1 MGPKQSLLPNS
12 TETPSP
18 THGWEALPRTV
29 PRGASSQGPGHRVM
43 GRRDLSGDD
52 RPWGKAPDE
61 CVYTG
66 VRQDTPESD
75 TISKSRAGHFRKD
88 RLNRTLPEKV
98 PCLTPFLSSSSTS
111 GLPQATQV
119 FRGLPWKLKTC
130 RLMLRVSTSPFWAPT
145 THTGQNSL
153 CGTDSPLWPLSQEGL
168 RTVNSRRE
176 TNMGL
181 SHTFPRIAIP
191 SWWGLMYT
199 ASRGHLRW
207 PHDPLQV
214 TQQALVQTHSEQSAP
229 SSAQISA
236 LRTGRT
242 QSPDAQWGI

>member
-1 MGPKQSLLPNS
+1 M
-12 TETPSP
+12 
-18 THGWEALPRTV
+18 
-29 PRGASSQGPGHRVM
+29 
-43 GRRDLSGDD
+43 
-52 RPWGKAPDE
+52 
-61 CVYTG
+61 
-66 VRQDTPESD
+66 
-75 TISKSRAGHFRKD
+75 
-88 RLNRTLPEKV
+88 TLPEKE

-119 FRGLPWKLKTC
+119 FRVLSWKLKTG
-130 RLMLRVSTSPFWAPT
+130 RLMLRVSTSPFWAPV
-145 THTGQNSL
+145 THTGQPSL
-153 CGTDSPLWPLSQEGL
+153 CGTDSPLWPPSQEGL
-168 RTVNSRRE
+168 RTINSRRE

-199 ASRGHLRW
+199 ASRGHLCW

-242 QSPDAQWGI
+242 QSPDAQWGNQTGINWGTLNILELWTNTSYLKGNLWSEGTKHGYAKCLMNEMWSLDWAPFRGAKHLPTLFFIPALLRCN